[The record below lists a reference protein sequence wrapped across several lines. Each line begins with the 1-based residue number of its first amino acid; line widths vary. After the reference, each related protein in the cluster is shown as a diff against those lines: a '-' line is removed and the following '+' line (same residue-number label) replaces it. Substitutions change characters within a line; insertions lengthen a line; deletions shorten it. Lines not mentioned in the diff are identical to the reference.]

1 MRPHEYKGR
10 VKLVCLSECWQF
22 NGDFSCSGRINFF
35 AEWVAILTPEERQ
48 KLDDL
53 VSILVGDQM
62 IKGSLVGSCLWYGRY
77 LQSKFYHHWH
87 LLAPALVGLEDNS
100 VTPASGDLV
109 KVYSFVIEVAKLL
122 KTRRNLALV
131 EIVDELDNQNMLKP
145 QMDEERAIPNQIV
158 FATLGWL
165 SMHRRSIT
173 ACVKWLTNL
182 STRYALRSSSGPCS
196 KQT

>member
-1 MRPHEYKGR
+1 MWLHEYKRR
-10 VKLVCLSECWQF
+10 VKLVRLSECRHYHAS
-22 NGDFSCSGRINFF
+22 FSCSGSIDFF
-35 AEWVAILTPEERQ
+35 LERAAILTPEERQ
-48 KLDDL
+48 KQDDL

-62 IKGSLVGSCLWYGRY
+62 IKGSLVDSCLWYGRY
-77 LQSKFYHHWH
+77 LQSKFHHHWH

-100 VTPASGDLV
+100 TTPASGDLV
-109 KVYSFVIEVAKLL
+109 VVYSFVIKVAKLL

-165 SMHRRSIT
+165 SMCRNKHYR
-173 ACVKWLTNL
+173 L
-182 STRYALRSSSGPCS
+182 S
-196 KQT
+196 